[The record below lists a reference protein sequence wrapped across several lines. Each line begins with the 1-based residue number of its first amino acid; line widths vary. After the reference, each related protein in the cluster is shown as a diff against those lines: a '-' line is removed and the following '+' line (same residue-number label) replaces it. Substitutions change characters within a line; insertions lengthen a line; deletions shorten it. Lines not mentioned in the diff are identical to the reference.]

1 MRGKRYEL
9 SDLYQKEELEREQ
22 ILKDYKDSFE
32 LDEEDCAEVLFV
44 RGGVYDVNNKQDH
57 QDDSRGQIYHFKGL
71 MEDNIKARH
80 NNKLNKEVKTIS
92 NEAVSNSRLQPKS
105 LVKGK
110 NHLK

>member
-1 MRGKRYEL
+1 
-9 SDLYQKEELEREQ
+9 
-22 ILKDYKDSFE
+22 
-32 LDEEDCAEVLFV
+32 
-44 RGGVYDVNNKQDH
+44 
-57 QDDSRGQIYHFKGL
+57 